1 MILVTGAS
9 GFVGSW
15 ITKRLS
21 EEGGSIRALY
31 YKNIPTDIMRSWPGV
46 EWLEADL
53 LDVYTADEVMQDIT
67 EIYHCAA
74 IVSFNPRRREEIIHS
89 NTEITANLVNAALD
103 AGVRKL
109 IHISSVAA
117 LGRDGSNKEI
127 TEDAQW
133 EESSL
138 NSGYGLSKYAAEM
151 EVWRGIGEGLE
162 AAILNPG
169 IILGEPFNPAGW
181 DEGSAKLMRIVNN
194 EFPFY
199 TGGITGFVD
208 VHDVVSAAIGLMSSD
223 VTGERF
229 ILTEGSHPFRSI
241 FTMMAEAL
249 GKKPPRFSANSL
261 MSGLVWRL
269 SSIKSLFTGK
279 AATITRETARNA
291 QAKSFYK
298 KDKIMNALPGF
309 QYTPIQETIR
319 RMAASFQKEL
329 A

>member
-9 GFVGSW
+9 GYVGSW
-15 ITKRLS
+15 ITKRLC
-21 EEGGSIRALY
+21 EDGRSIRALY
-31 YKNIPTDIMRSWPGV
+31 YKNIPSDSMKSWAGV

-53 LDVYTADEVMQDIT
+53 LDVHTAEEMMQGIT
-67 EIYHCAA
+67 EVYHCAA

-89 NTEITANLVNAALD
+89 NTEITANVVNAALD

-127 TEDAQW
+127 TEEAQW

-138 NSGYGLSKYAAEM
+138 NSSYGLSKYGAEM
-151 EVWRGIGEGLE
+151 EVWRGVGEGLE

-169 IILGEPFNPAGW
+169 IILGEPVNPAGW
-181 DEGSAKLMRIVNN
+181 SEGSAKLMRIVND
-194 EFPFY
+194 EFPFF

-208 VHDVVSAAIGLMSSD
+208 VLDVVEAATGLMSSGIS
-223 VTGERF
+223 GERF

-241 FTMMAEAL
+241 FTIMAEAL
-249 GKKPPRFSANSL
+249 GKKPPRYAANSL
-261 MSGLVWRL
+261 LSGLVWRF
-269 SSIKSLFTGK
+269 SSVKALFTGN
-279 AATITRETARNA
+279 APTITKETARNA

-309 QYTPIQETIR
+309 KYTPIGETIR
-319 RMAASFQKEL
+319 RMAAVFQKEL